1 MYKCSSLEDL
11 RWRENEVQSKRRLI
25 KKRDEKVHR
34 MGDSSYN
41 EEKKKKTVKKQ
52 SV

>member
-1 MYKCSSLEDL
+1 MQFIRRSKVE
-11 RWRENEVQSKRRLI
+11 REWGAEQKKIN